1 MFALRLFALTLVAL
15 CGLYARAADA
25 TTVESHYSKHE
36 YRIPMRD
43 GVRLFTAVYVP
54 KDTSES
60 YPILMTRTPYGIAP
74 YGPSAYPNRLGPSR
88 KFADD
93 KFIFVYQDV
102 RGRFISE
109 GEWVEMR
116 PEKDVTHGARD
127 IDESTDTYDTIDW
140 LLKNVPGNNGKVGL
154 LGSSYPGFY
163 TSAGLINAHPAL
175 VAASPQAPVSDLY
188 MGDDAYHNG
197 AFFLIANFSF
207 YLTFPKQHNP
217 EPDGEERDLDYGTD
231 DGYAF
236 YLRMG
241 SLIGSEKYFGNQN
254 PYWTDIIKHPNYDEF
269 WKSRDILPHLKNIKP
284 AVLVVGGWFDAEDLS
299 GTLKTFRA
307 IEKQSP
313 ETVDKLVMGPWAHGG
328 WIRGSGE
335 KLGDISFGSRTSELF
350 QDEIELPFFRHYLKN
365 APDPDLPKAY
375 VFETGKNV
383 WHKEEQW
390 PPPDAAPRKLY
401 FHAHG
406 QLTRE
411 GPAEASGFDEY
422 SSDPN
427 HPVPFS
433 SKPTLRMDREYMDAD
448 QRFVEKRPD
457 VLSYETEP
465 LTTDLAI
472 AGPISASLFV
482 STTGSDS
489 DFVLKV
495 IDVYPADTT
504 GTLSGYEQLVRGEP
518 FRGKFRNGF
527 EHPEPFHPGNVEQIR
542 FTMPDVYHCFLK
554 GHRVM
559 VQIQSSWFPL
569 VDRNPQT
576 FTNIPTAEPK
586 DFVKAAE
593 RIYRSSSAASSI
605 EVNVRP

>member
-1 MFALRLFALTLVAL
+1 
-15 CGLYARAADA
+15 
-25 TTVESHYSKHE
+25 
-36 YRIPMRD
+36 MRD

-54 KDTSES
+54 KDTSGE

-74 YGPSAYPNRLGPSR
+74 YGPNAYPGHLGPSAS
-88 KFADD
+88 FTDD

-102 RGRFISE
+102 RGRFMSE

-116 PEKDVTHGARD
+116 PEKDVTHGLHD
-127 IDESTDTYDTIDW
+127 VDESTDTYDSIDW
-140 LLKNVPGNNGKVGL
+140 LLKNVPDNNGKVGL
-154 LGSSYPGFY
+154 VGSSYPGFY

-197 AFFLIANFSF
+197 AFFLMANFSF
-207 YLTFPKQHNP
+207 YQIFRKQNNP
-217 EPDGEERDLDYGTD
+217 ESDDNEKPFHYGTSD
-231 DGYAF
+231 AYAF
-236 YLRMG
+236 YLHMG
-241 SLIGSEKYFGNQN
+241 PLIGSEKYFQYQN
-254 PYWTDIIKHPNYDEF
+254 LYWTDIIKHPNYDDF
-269 WKSRDILPHLKNIKP
+269 WKSRDILPHLKNIRP

-307 IEKQSP
+307 IETQSP
-313 ETVDKLVMGPWAHGG
+313 ATVDKLVMGPWAHGG

-335 KLGDISFGSRTSELF
+335 KLGDIGFGSRTSEFF
-350 QDEIELPFFRHYLKN
+350 QNEIELSFFRRYLKG
-365 APDPDLPKAY
+365 APDPNLPKAY
-375 VFETGKNV
+375 VFETGKNR

-390 PPPDAAPRKLY
+390 PPADAAPQKFY
-401 FHAHG
+401 FHEHG

-411 GPAEASGFDEY
+411 SPKEASGFDEY
-422 SSDPN
+422 WSDPN

-433 SKPTLRMDREYMDAD
+433 SKPTLFVDAEYMDAD
-448 QRFVEKRPD
+448 QRFVQKRAD
-457 VLSYETEP
+457 VLTYETEP
-465 LTTDLAI
+465 LTDDLTI

-482 STTGSDS
+482 STTGTDS
-489 DFVLKV
+489 DFVVKV
-495 IDVYPADTT
+495 IDMYPSDGG

-527 EHPEPFHPGNVEQIR
+527 EHPEAFHPGEIQHIR

-554 GHRVM
+554 GHRVV

-576 FTNIPTAEPK
+576 FTEIPTADPK

-593 RIYRSSSAASSI
+593 RIYRSSSSASSI
-605 EVNVRP
+605 ELNVKQ